1 MYDLFPNIETIHT
14 AYGNLIPNLDHTQH
28 AINGPPTW
36 DLYPQ
41 WHSLR
46 CLSDGVMFQDWSIW
60 CFLVCC
66 NFIFSPKFSLFPFY
80 FCVLPFCVLPTSLLH
95 LSFSKDEDF
104 YLQHT
109 LLVLSSVFVRRDS
122 SVIKEEIKAFL
133 ANRRIS
139 QAVVAQVTGKSRR
152 ALYSR
157 IMSVSAVCAGVGLSL
172 TFPCCSP
179 VGLGMV
185 TEAWDLNQCLWEHGH
200 APVSFL
206 FKTCVSKF
214 CNVNNKK
221 KIPYFIIETG
231 ISFPLDYDSA
241 CDTCTPAAVCV
252 FIFKSFAVLSIKSRT
267 LPVKSDSWGKR
278 KSLFSFFVL
287 GVCCWDFGF
296 VVVCCF
302 LSFLETCMQLRLASN
317 SLCG

>member
-14 AYGNLIPNLDHTQH
+14 AYGNLIPNLDYTQH
-28 AINGPPTW
+28 AIDGPPTW

-139 QAVVAQVTGKSRR
+139 QAVVAQVTGKSPR

-157 IMSVSAVCAGVGLSL
+157 IMSRLCHLCRCWTIAYISVLQPCRLGHGDGSLGLKPVSLIAR
-172 TFPCCSP
+172 T
-179 VGLGMV
+179 
-185 TEAWDLNQCLWEHGH
+185 
-200 APVSFL
+200 APVIFF
-206 FKTCVSKF
+206 FKKT
-214 CNVNNKK
+214 KK
-221 KIPYFIIETG
+221 QKN
-231 ISFPLDYDSA
+231 L
-241 CDTCTPAAVCV
+241 
-252 FIFKSFAVLSIKSRT
+252 
-267 LPVKSDSWGKR
+267 
-278 KSLFSFFVL
+278 
-287 GVCCWDFGF
+287 CW
-296 VVVCCF
+296 
-302 LSFLETCMQLRLASN
+302 
-317 SLCG
+317 

>member
-1 MYDLFPNIETIHT
+1 MGVSSTVPSLTCRPTAYVQLIFHSLCFSFFQGFYVFIPYNEAIHT
-14 AYGNLIPNLDHTQH
+14 AHDNLVPNMNYSQH
-28 AINGPPTW
+28 SATGPPTW

-46 CLSDGVMFQDWSIW
+46 CLSDGVMFQDCSIW
-60 CFLVCC
+60 CFSVCC
-66 NFIFSPKFSLFPFY
+66 NFIFSPKFSPFPFY

-139 QAVVAQVTGKSRR
+139 QAVVAQVTGKSHR

-157 IMSVSAVCAGVGLSL
+157 ITSRLCRLCRCWIPL

-179 VGLGMV
+179 VSLGMV
-185 TEAWDLNQCLWEHGH
+185 TEAWGLNQSLWCQGY
-200 APVSFL
+200 APVTS
-206 FKTCVSKF
+206 
-214 CNVNNKK
+214 
-221 KIPYFIIETG
+221 
-231 ISFPLDYDSA
+231 
-241 CDTCTPAAVCV
+241 
-252 FIFKSFAVLSIKSRT
+252 
-267 LPVKSDSWGKR
+267 
-278 KSLFSFFVL
+278 
-287 GVCCWDFGF
+287 
-296 VVVCCF
+296 
-302 LSFLETCMQLRLASN
+302 
-317 SLCG
+317 

>member
-1 MYDLFPNIETIHT
+1 MYDFFPKNETTYTIC
-14 AYGNLIPNLDHTQH
+14 GSLVPNLNYTQH
-28 AINGPPTW
+28 AINSLPTW
-36 DLYPQ
+36 DLNPQ

-46 CLSDGVMFQDWSIW
+46 CLSGGVTFQDWSIW

-66 NFIFSPKFSLFPFY
+66 NFIFSLKFSLFPFY

-157 IMSVSAVCAGVGLSL
+157 IVSRLCHLCRCWNITYISVLQPCQLGHGDGSLGFKPVPARSGTCSSA
-172 TFPCCSP
+172 
-179 VGLGMV
+179 
-185 TEAWDLNQCLWEHGH
+185 
-200 APVSFL
+200 
-206 FKTCVSKF
+206 
-214 CNVNNKK
+214 
-221 KIPYFIIETG
+221 
-231 ISFPLDYDSA
+231 
-241 CDTCTPAAVCV
+241 
-252 FIFKSFAVLSIKSRT
+252 
-267 LPVKSDSWGKR
+267 
-278 KSLFSFFVL
+278 FF
-287 GVCCWDFGF
+287 
-296 VVVCCF
+296 
-302 LSFLETCMQLRLASN
+302 
-317 SLCG
+317 